1 MTISA
6 DRPLNLDLVGEIFT
20 VITTERYPLTEERF
34 AANYPDENVAA
45 YLAAFLDPEL
55 FTFLEDDTPK
65 PPLRP
70 VKREV
75 EQLANKIRNS
85 GGWNFVIN
93 KLETHKVL
101 YSIGVGMALDNFDEI
116 TAAVEKVIQFL
127 MAAL

>member
-1 MTISA
+1 MTVSA
-6 DRPLNLDLVGEIFT
+6 DPPINLDLMGEIFT
-20 VITTERYPLTEERF
+20 AITTERYPLTEERF

-65 PPLRP
+65 PPLHP

-101 YSIGVGMALDNFDEI
+101 YGIGVGMALDNADEI
-116 TAAVEKVIQFL
+116 TAAVEKFIEFL